1 MENDVLQINNY
12 EMEDIGGYL
21 KGLQNDSEEI
31 NTGSKQDFRQ
41 LVEMQIF
48 DEGMKA
54 INNKLDRLNSKLNA
68 AEKIILN
75 NTNSIGILEQRLKE
89 EASGIVIPTGY
100 EINNTVKETT
110 FGSFDYKKIDGASVL
125 HQIIALKLFL
135 IIILRFLTIEQ
146 ATVI

>member
-110 FGSFDYKKIDGASVL
+110 FGLNID
-125 HQIIALKLFL
+125 
-135 IIILRFLTIEQ
+135 
-146 ATVI
+146 